1 MNNRLRA
8 ALFAAAVASVLMGCG
23 NKGAAP
29 DAQQSVASSEEE
41 KVLNVYNWTDY
52 IAADTIEKFTAKTG
66 IKVNY
71 EMYDSNEVLETRL
84 LAGNSGF
91 DIVVP
96 SANFLERQIR
106 AGVFQKL
113 DKAQLPNAANL
124 DPDVMRRVAEHDPG
138 NEHAVPYMW
147 GTTGIGYNETKVKA
161 ALGDMPITSWK
172 VIFDPEYA
180 RKLQSCGIAIL
191 DSPEEVLKITLKYL
205 GREPNSEKEEDL
217 KAAEATL
224 LAIRP
229 FVRKI
234 NSTHIEDLATEQI
247 CIALG
252 FSGDILQARDRAKE
266 GKEAKQGVVIAY
278 SVPIEGTVIWFDT
291 LAVPDDAKHPRNAHA
306 FINFLMEPQ
315 IAANNS
321 NEVNYANPNPA
332 ALEYVKDEVKNEPG
346 IYPGP
351 DVKAR
356 LFPSL
361 AVSEDFNR
369 SLTRMWTRFTTGQ

>member
-8 ALFAAAVASVLMGCG
+8 ALLAAAVASVLIGCRD
-23 NKGAAP
+23 KDATP
-29 DAQQSVASSEEE
+29 DTQQSVVSSEEE

-52 IAADTIEKFTAKTG
+52 IAADTVEKFTAKTG

-113 DKAQLPNAANL
+113 DKSQLPNAASL
-124 DPDVMRRVAEHDPG
+124 DSDVMQRVAEHDPG
-138 NEHAVPYMW
+138 NEYAVPYMW
-147 GTTGIGYNETKVKA
+147 GTTGIGYNESKVKA
-161 ALGDMPITSWK
+161 ALGDVPITSWK
-172 VIFDPEYA
+172 VIFDPESA
-180 RKLQSCGIAIL
+180 RKLASCGIAIL
-191 DSPEEVLKITLKYL
+191 DSSEEVLKITLNYL
-205 GREPNSEKEEDL
+205 GREPNSEKKEDL
-217 KAAEATL
+217 DAAEAAL

-252 FSGDILQARDRAKE
+252 FNGDILQARDRAKE
-266 GKEAKQGVVIAY
+266 GKEGVVIKY

-291 LAVPDDAKHPRNAHA
+291 LAVPEDAKHPRNAHA
-306 FINFLMEPQ
+306 FINFLMDPQ
-315 IAANNS
+315 IAASNS

-332 ALEYVKDEVKNEPG
+332 ALTYVNDEVKNDPG
-346 IYPGP
+346 IYPSTE
-351 DVKAR
+351 VKAR
-356 LFPSL
+356 LFPSR
-361 AVSEDFNR
+361 AVSEDFTR
-369 SLTRMWTRFTTGQ
+369 ALTRMWTRFTTGQ

>member
-8 ALFAAAVASVLMGCG
+8 ALLAAAVASVLVGCG
-23 NKGAAP
+23 KKDAAP
-29 DAQQSVASSEEE
+29 AAGQSVASSEEE
-41 KVLNVYNWTDY
+41 KVLNVYNWTEY
-52 IAADTIEKFTAKTG
+52 IAPDTIEKFTAKTG

-71 EMYDSNEVLETRL
+71 EMYESNEVLETRL

-113 DKAQLPNAANL
+113 DKSMLPNVASL
-124 DPDVMRRVAEHDPG
+124 DPDIMQRVAQHDPG

-147 GTTGIGYNETKVKA
+147 GTTGIGYNEAKVKA

-172 VIFDPEYA
+172 VIFDPENA

-191 DSPEEVLKITLKYL
+191 DSAEEVLKITLKYL
-205 GREPNSEKEEDL
+205 GREPNSEKQEDL
-217 KAAEATL
+217 DAAEKAL
-224 LAIRP
+224 MAIRP

-234 NSTHIEDLATEQI
+234 TSSHIEDLATEQI

-252 FSGDILQARDRAKE
+252 FSGDILQARDRAVE
-266 GKEAKQGVVIAY
+266 AGKEGVVIKY
-278 SVPIEGTVIWFDT
+278 SIPVEGTVIWFDT
-291 LAVPDDAKHPRNAHA
+291 LAVPEDAKHPKNAHA
-306 FINFLMEPQ
+306 FINFLMDPQ
-315 IAANNS
+315 IAANNT

-332 ALEYVKDEVKNEPG
+332 SLQFVKDSVKNDPWV
-346 IYPGP
+346 YPP
-351 DVKAR
+351 PEVNAR

-369 SLTRMWTRFTTGQ
+369 PMTRMWTRFTTLQ

>member
-8 ALFAAAVASVLMGCG
+8 ALFAAAVASVLVGCG
-23 NKGAAP
+23 KKGESP

-52 IAADTIEKFTAKTG
+52 IAPDTIKKFEAKTG

-71 EMYDSNEVLETRL
+71 EMFESNEMLEARL

-91 DIVVP
+91 DVVVP
-96 SANFLERQIR
+96 SANFLERQIK

-113 DKAQLPNAANL
+113 DKSQLPGLASL
-124 DPDVMRRVAEHDPG
+124 DPDIMQRVALHDPS
-138 NEHAVPYMW
+138 NDHAVPYMW
-147 GTTGIGYNETKVKA
+147 GTTGIGYNERKVKE

-172 VIFDPEYA
+172 VIFEPENI
-180 RKLQSCGIAIL
+180 RKLQNCGVAIL
-191 DSPEEVLKITLKYL
+191 DSPEEVLKITLQYL
-205 GREPNSEKEEDL
+205 GRDPNSEKAEDL
-217 KAAEATL
+217 KAAEEAL

-234 NSTHIEDLATEQI
+234 NSTHIEDLASEEI
-247 CIALG
+247 CVALG
-252 FSGDILQARDRAKE
+252 FNGDMLQARDRAVE
-266 GKEAKQGVVIAY
+266 GKKGVVIKY
-278 SVPIEGTVIWFDT
+278 SIPVEGTVIWFDT
-291 LAVPDDAKHPRNAHA
+291 LAVPADAKHPKNAHT
-306 FINFLMEPQ
+306 FINFLMDPQ
-315 IAANNS
+315 IAASNS
-321 NEVNYANPNPA
+321 NEVNYANPNPE
-332 ALEYVKDEVKNEPG
+332 ALTYVSDEVKNDPG
-346 IYPGP
+346 VYPTP

-361 AVSEDFNR
+361 ATSEDFNR